1 MSAKEKEVDNIKTE
15 IKSLEKKLVD
25 IQEEGKHNGFIIK
38 FESDNILRKVCNDCE
53 KVIGFPSDQ
62 ELKDNNFL

>member
-1 MSAKEKEVDNIKTE
+1 MSTKEKEVGNIKTE

-25 IQEEGKHNGFIIK
+25 IQEECKHNGFIIK
-38 FESDNILRKVCNDCE
+38 FDSDNILRKVCNDCE

>member
-1 MSAKEKEVDNIKTE
+1 M
-15 IKSLEKKLVD
+15 EKKLVD
-25 IQEEGKHNGFIIK
+25 IQEECKHNGFIIK
-38 FESDNILRKVCNDCE
+38 FDSDNILRKVCNDCE